1 MIKHFRKDGT
11 QVDSIEGI
19 VLKKDDFKGLYQ
31 MLERMEKEKALKES
45 DKSA

>member
-11 QVDSIEGI
+11 QVESIEGI
-19 VLKKDDFKGLYQ
+19 VLKKDEFKGLYA
-31 MLERMEKEKALKES
+31 MLDRMEKEKALKES